1 MHGITK
7 ALGIAAG
14 SVLFALALYILLAV
28 PGFLADGEAATGQWQ
43 AQR

>member
-7 ALGIAAG
+7 ALKIAAG
-14 SVLFALALYILLAV
+14 SVLFALALYTLLAT
-28 PGFLADGEAATGQWQ
+28 PGFLAENERAARQQQ